1 MENIFKDLEE
11 LGFKNISDADLF
23 QEKEQPK
30 KKVISKEKEA
40 QLKVQTYIYQRKVDC
55 PVCKHSFHSSTV
67 RSGRVRFQGTE
78 LDLRPRYVGFD
89 PLPYDV
95 TVCNY
100 CGYAAINK
108 YFKNITEKK
117 KRAVIENI
125 TRNYI
130 GHKYNEI
137 LTYEESVERY
147 KLVLLNSAV
156 GGDSNGIK
164 AYICLKISWL
174 YRGWQESLQAL
185 EQKDDA
191 LLQKLRTYEIVFVE
205 KAFEGFKLAYAT
217 EKLPIMGIDEMTM
230 EYIIA
235 ELARR
240 LGDSKISKQWLGRVI
255 GHSEVPKRLRDKVY
269 DVKELIKEQEKKEKK
284 SQQD

>member
-1 MENIFKDLEE
+1 MDNIFKDLEG

-23 QEKEQPK
+23 KDETK
-30 KKVISKEKEA
+30 KKSIEKKEKVKA
-40 QLKVQTYIYQRKVDC
+40 STTQMYIYQRKVDC
-55 PVCKHSFHSSTV
+55 PICKHSFQTSTV
-67 RSGRVRFQGTE
+67 RTGRVRFQGTE
-78 LDLRPRYVGFD
+78 LDLRPLYMGFD
-89 PLPYDV
+89 PIPYEV

-108 YFKNITEKK
+108 YFKTVSDAK
-117 KRAVIENI
+117 KRAIIENI

-137 LTYEESVERY
+137 LTYEEAVERY

-156 GGDSNGIK
+156 GGDGNGIK

-174 YRGWQESLQAL
+174 YRGWQESIKASENQN
-185 EQKDDA
+185 EA
-191 LLQKLRTYEIVFVE
+191 LLKKLKTYEIVFVE
-205 KAFEGFKLAYAT
+205 KAYEGFKLAYSNET
-217 EKLPIMGIDEMTM
+217 LPIMGIDDMTM

-240 LGDSKISKQWLGRVI
+240 LGDVRIAKQWLGKVI
-255 GHSEVPKRLRDKVY
+255 GHPDVSKRLRDKVY
-269 DVKELIKEQEKKEKK
+269 DVKELINEHIKQVEKK
-284 SQQD
+284 SQPS